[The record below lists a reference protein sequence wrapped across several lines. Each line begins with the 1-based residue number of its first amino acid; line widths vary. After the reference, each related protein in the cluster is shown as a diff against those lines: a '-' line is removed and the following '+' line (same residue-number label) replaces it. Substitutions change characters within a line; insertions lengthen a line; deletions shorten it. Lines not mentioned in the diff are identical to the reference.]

1 MLKKYDSI
9 KLILREFYDV
19 RIEFYDKRK
28 AYMEGMLEA
37 EATKLSNQAR

>member
-28 AYMEGMLEA
+28 SYMEGMLEA

>member
-1 MLKKYDSI
+1 MLKKYDNI
-9 KLILREFYDV
+9 KMILREFYDV